1 MAIKAIFVGINKHL
15 DTTIPELS
23 GARRDAAAL
32 CAQFADNGDGMR
44 VRLPVDDTFSRVK
57 SVAFD
62 RPKWPEEWLWT
73 RLSQLTVAFLRFR
86 SSCWSKCLTRKGL
99 PWRSAC
105 SEDLGPRLIDT
116 SFIECR
122 HIPALHATIG
132 GSQTL
137 RYWNVVESTAC
148 RWASGTHPHRR
159 RATTT
164 AVTLHPAR
172 SRTQHIA
179 AAIAAVPSRAAPTQN
194 IGHPRAQTRP
204 PGSARVVKT
213 YGLAPSKTNHLPA
226 VSGPS

>member
-132 GSQTL
+132 GSAS
-137 RYWNVVESTAC
+137 STILERGGIDGLPMGEWHSSPPPTGDYYGC
-148 RWASGTHPHRR
+148 H
-159 RATTT
+159 ATPSPKPNT
-164 AVTLHPAR
+164 AYCSSNCGCAFPSSPNPKYR
-172 SRTQHIA
+172 P
-179 AAIAAVPSRAAPTQN
+179 PSRANTPARQCPCSEDLR
-194 IGHPRAQTRP
+194 PRA
-204 PGSARVVKT
+204 K
-213 YGLAPSKTNHLPA
+213 
-226 VSGPS
+226 